1 MALVLFNVTMKRV
14 IIICQKHES
23 LDPAYNV
30 EMLLTDLKP

>member
-30 EMLLTDLKP
+30 LLTDLKP